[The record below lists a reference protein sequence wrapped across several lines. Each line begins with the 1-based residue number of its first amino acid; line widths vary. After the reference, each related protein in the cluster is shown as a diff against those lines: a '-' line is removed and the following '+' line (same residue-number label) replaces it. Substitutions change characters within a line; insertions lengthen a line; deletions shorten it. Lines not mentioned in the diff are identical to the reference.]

1 MSALIEL
8 KNVGYKV
15 KDKIIL
21 NNINLKINAGS
32 KTTFVGP
39 SGAGKST
46 LVRLIARMISY
57 TSGSITYKGKE
68 IIDYEPTLYRQ
79 KVSYCFQQPTLFG
92 NTVRDNLNFPF
103 VVRKKKPDQTKIIQ
117 ALKSVNLSD
126 DFLDKGITELSGGER
141 QRVAMLRNIIF
152 QPDVLIIDEVSAGLD
167 VNNREIINHL
177 INTINQKGVTILQIT
192 HDEDEINNAQ
202 NIIRMNSGKLV
213 Q

>member
-1 MSALIEL
+1 MNALIEL
-8 KNVGYKV
+8 KNVGYQV
-15 KDKIIL
+15 KDKTIL
-21 NNINLKINAGS
+21 SNINLKINAGT

-46 LVRLIARMISY
+46 LARLIARMISY

-68 IIDYEPTLYRQ
+68 ITDYEPTLYRR

-103 VVRKKKPDQTKIIQ
+103 VVRKEKPDQERIIQ
-117 ALKSVNLSD
+117 ALKSVNLSAN
-126 DFLDKGITELSGGER
+126 FLDMGVTELSGGER

-152 QPDVLIIDEVSAGLD
+152 HPDILIIDEVSAGLD
-167 VNNREIINHL
+167 ADNKKIINHL
-177 INTINQKGVTILQIT
+177 INGINKKGVTILQIT
-192 HDEDEINNAQ
+192 HDESEINNAQ
-202 NIIRMNSGKLV
+202 NIIKMDSGKLV

>member
-167 VNNREIINHL
+167 VNNREIIKIGRAH
-177 INTINQKGVTILQIT
+177 V
-192 HDEDEINNAQ
+192 
-202 NIIRMNSGKLV
+202 
-213 Q
+213 

>member
-1 MSALIEL
+1 MNALIEL
-8 KNVGYKV
+8 KNVGYQV
-15 KDKIIL
+15 KDKTIL
-21 NNINLKINAGS
+21 SNINLKINAGT

-46 LVRLIARMISY
+46 LARLIARMISY

-68 IIDYEPTLYRQ
+68 IKDYEPTLYRR

-103 VVRKKKPDQTKIIQ
+103 VVRKEKPDQERIIQ
-117 ALKSVNLSD
+117 ALKSVNLSAN
-126 DFLDKGITELSGGER
+126 FLDMGVTELSGGER

-152 QPDVLIIDEVSAGLD
+152 HPDILIIDEVSAGLD
-167 VNNREIINHL
+167 ADNKKIINHL
-177 INTINQKGVTILQIT
+177 INGINKKGVTILQIT
-192 HDEDEINNAQ
+192 HDESEINNAQ
-202 NIIRMNSGKLV
+202 NIIKMDSGKLV